1 MVSLQCSVSCGLG
14 MRRRD
19 VTCKTLETNLVLP
32 LESCNL
38 AQKPKETEKCNPG
51 PCTVTWLAS
60 NWSEVGFPDCVLIYY
75 IQTNLK
81 YSPLKYRKN
90 RCNEAQVVGC
100 GPQRI
105 ETNKVPQ
112 LVEQTEILSKK
123 TTKKCY
129 TEKAADLMKGRFWF
143 SFLVRGK
150 FAWVAFTVCHLHSLL

>member
-1 MVSLQCSVSCGLG
+1 MYGVANHTTTVNNYIVVSLQCSVSCGLG

-60 NWSEVGFPDCVLIYY
+60 NWSEVIFPDCVLIHY
-75 IQTNLK
+75 IQTNSK
-81 YSPLKYRKN
+81 YSPLKYPKKQVSLYL
-90 RCNEAQVVGC
+90 AWVVGC

-112 LVEQTEILSKK
+112 LVEQTEILGKK
-123 TTKKCY
+123 TNKKVLY
-129 TEKAADLMKGRFWF
+129 LDAQRKSR
-143 SFLVRGK
+143 
-150 FAWVAFTVCHLHSLL
+150 